1 MGSAVLPASSVLKF
15 FLHCKRH
22 MFRRLSEQPRIQAI
36 ALASVAILTD
46 RCALSFAEGR
56 VRPAVIILLIFLLAV
71 TLASSW
77 GIWTIV
83 TAAPG

>member
-1 MGSAVLPASSVLKF
+1 
-15 FLHCKRH
+15 
-22 MFRRLSEQPRIQAI
+22 
-36 ALASVAILTD
+36 
-46 RCALSFAEGR
+46 